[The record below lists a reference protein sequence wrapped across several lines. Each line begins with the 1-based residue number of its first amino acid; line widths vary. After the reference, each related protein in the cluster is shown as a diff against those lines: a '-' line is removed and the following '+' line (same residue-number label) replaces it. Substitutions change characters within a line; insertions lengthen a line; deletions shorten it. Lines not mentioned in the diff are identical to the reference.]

1 MVASGVAAG
10 IAGSGDSL
18 TIVNPCPFASPAS
31 MEATSSVEGHE
42 AELAREITGFSN
54 PLVKR
59 VRSLREKKFR
69 KAEGLFLAEGL
80 RILTE
85 AREEG
90 VLPEMLFH
98 AGSPHPLAA
107 ELIAAMEAAGG
118 DVIETTPDILSKISG
133 KDNPQAVVGVY
144 RDRLTPLERLDR
156 TKADIWIVA
165 QSLRDPG
172 NLGTILRTGDA
183 VGAGGLILVDD
194 CVDPFSV
201 ESVRASMGA
210 LFTQSITLARW
221 DEFLAWLRQGPGQ
234 LIGTSLKATQDYQEP
249 RYESPSFLLVGNEA
263 QGLPESYEAQCD
275 LLVKMP
281 MRGKADSLNAAV
293 ACAVMAYELLNQRR
307 RM

>member
-1 MVASGVAAG
+1 M
-10 IAGSGDSL
+10 
-18 TIVNPCPFASPAS
+18 
-31 MEATSSVEGHE
+31 
-42 AELAREITGFSN
+42 AREITGFSN

-85 AREEG
+85 ARQAG

-98 AGSPHPLAA
+98 AGSEHPLAGD
-107 ELIAAMEAAGG
+107 LIAAMEDAGG
-118 DVIETTPDILSKISG
+118 DVIETSPDILSKISG

-144 RDRLTPLERLDR
+144 RDRLTPLEQIDR
-156 TKADIWIVA
+156 SSADIWIVA

-201 ESVRASMGA
+201 EAVRASMGA
-210 LFTQSITLARW
+210 LFTQKIAAARW
-221 DEFLAWLRQGPGQ
+221 EEFLDWLRQGDGQ
-234 LIGTSLKATQDYQEP
+234 LVGTSLNTVNDYQGVAYDAP
-249 RYESPSFLLVGNEA
+249 VFLLVGNEA
-263 QGLPESYEAQCD
+263 QGLPDAYERACD
-275 LLVKMP
+275 LLVKIP
-281 MRGKADSLNAAV
+281 MLGKADSLNVAV
-293 ACAVMAYELLNQRR
+293 ATAVMAYEVLNQKRTR
-307 RM
+307 A

>member
-1 MVASGVAAG
+1 M
-10 IAGSGDSL
+10 
-18 TIVNPCPFASPAS
+18 
-31 MEATSSVEGHE
+31 
-42 AELAREITGFSN
+42 AREITGFSN

-98 AGSPHPLAA
+98 AGSPHPLAQD
-107 ELIAAMEAAGG
+107 LIAAMEAAGG
-118 DVIETTPDILSKISG
+118 DVIETSPDILAKISG

-144 RDRLTPLERLDR
+144 RDRFTPLDR
-156 TKADIWIVA
+156 IDRGTADIWIVA
-165 QSLRDPG
+165 QALRDPG

-183 VGAGGLILVDD
+183 VGAGGLILIDD

-201 ESVRASMGA
+201 EAVRASMGA
-210 LFTQSITLARW
+210 LFTQAIVQARW
-221 DEFLAWLRQGPGQ
+221 DDFLRWLRSGPGM
-234 LIGTSLKATQDYQEP
+234 LIGTSLKATQDYQAP
-249 RYESPSFLLVGNEA
+249 RYASPSFLLVGNEA
-263 QGLPESYEAQCD
+263 QGLPAEYEAQCD

-281 MRGKADSLNAAV
+281 MLGKADSLNAAV
-293 ACAVMAYELLNQRR
+293 ATAVMAYELLNQKRER
-307 RM
+307 